1 MKKKQPKPRHR
12 SLVRTA
18 IVAIVSIALPLFV
31 LGWMGVV
38 KAVQRGVERQVK
50 QNMTFTLELEK
61 SIDKEKGLK
70 MALDLQQL
78 ACIASAH
85 YVSPEEAAKELQE
98 ELGEDPTLVLG
109 YNPLF
114 PEIDLRLKAEYMAPD
129 SLKKVDSL
137 VRSLNGVK
145 QFSYQKGMME
155 SVNERMDQI
164 SWGLFAVMLVFL
176 LIAVL
181 QINNTTHMMIY
192 AKRFLIRSMTLL
204 GARFCFIRRPFVRR
218 SVWNGFLAS
227 LLAIALLALSVW
239 CVSRYTGEDL
249 LAFITTED
257 MLYIGGALLALGIVL
272 SWLGAIFATNR
283 YIRMDSGKI
292 ALS

>member
-1 MKKKQPKPRHR
+1 
-12 SLVRTA
+12 
-18 IVAIVSIALPLFV
+18 
-31 LGWMGVV
+31 
-38 KAVQRGVERQVK
+38 
-50 QNMTFTLELEK
+50 
-61 SIDKEKGLK
+61 
-70 MALDLQQL
+70 
-78 ACIASAH
+78 
-85 YVSPEEAAKELQE
+85 
-98 ELGEDPTLVLG
+98 
-109 YNPLF
+109 
-114 PEIDLRLKAEYMAPD
+114 
-129 SLKKVDSL
+129 
-137 VRSLNGVK
+137 
-145 QFSYQKGMME
+145 
-155 SVNERMDQI
+155 
-164 SWGLFAVMLVFL
+164 
-176 LIAVL
+176 
-181 QINNTTHMMIY
+181 MMIY

-204 GARFCFIRRPFVRR
+204 GARFCFIRRPFVSR